1 MRRRKALTL
10 IELLVVIAVAS
21 LLLAAAVPLLRMP
34 LQGRKIREA
43 AREVNLFLNRAKAR
57 AAELGRPVGVIIRRA
72 ALPNGA
78 IYAQQLYLA
87 ESPPPYAGDDS
98 TAHAIVFPPI
108 DLNPAVDL
116 DGDGIRERKIFSAQL
131 HSSAL
136 ATLVSVGDLIQFDFQ
151 SPLYRIVGRSPTN
164 QSDVVEVQCK
174 LDPPVPVASN
184 LPPPPIPPGQPFS
197 RPLAFRIFRS
207 PIRLGAISSTGQ
219 TVIRSIGAPLD
230 LPNGTVIDLTASGIG
245 ATSREFA
252 LSSTDVVIMFGPGG
266 NVEQVYGGQQAGGVI
281 PSGMIYLLI
290 GRLDRVYQ
298 DPFTR
303 GPDTRANL
311 MDPESIW
318 ITVAPQT
325 GKISTVENASLDGF
339 VPEQSADPQEQMLK
353 EARRFARGTQ
363 DMGGR

>member
-87 ESPPPYAGDDS
+87 ELPPPYAGDDS
-98 TAHAIVFPPI
+98 TAHAMIAAPI
-108 DLNPAVDL
+108 DRDM
-116 DGDGIRERKIFSAQL
+116 DGRPDWPCSARL
-131 HSSAL
+131 YSSAL
-136 ATLVSVGDLIQFDFQ
+136 AISLSLVSKGDLIQFGFQ
-151 SPLYRIVGRSPTN
+151 EPAYRITDVSQPDPANQPDVVDVQFEPVRPLSTLNPPSPTSN
-164 QSDVVEVQCK
+164 
-174 LDPPVPVASN
+174 VP
-184 LPPPPIPPGQPFS
+184 
-197 RPLAFRIFRS
+197 FRVFRS
-207 PIRLGAISSTGQ
+207 PGVNSITGQ
-219 TVIRSIGAPLD
+219 YVIPSIGAPLD

-245 ATSREFA
+245 ATSREFG

-266 NVEQVYGGQQAGGVI
+266 NVEQVYGGRQAGGVD

-311 MDPESIW
+311 MDAESIW
-318 ITVAPQT
+318 ITVSPQT
-325 GKISTVENASLDGF
+325 GKIGTVENVSLDEDPDVPPPPAPIPPEKEPVLLKKARGF
-339 VPEQSADPQEQMLK
+339 AS
-353 EARRFARGTQ
+353 GTQ

>member
-116 DGDGIRERKIFSAQL
+116 DGDGIPEHKIFSAQL

-136 ATLVSVGDLIQFDFQ
+136 AMSLVSVGDLIQFDFQ

-207 PIRLGAISSTGQ
+207 PIRPGAISS

-245 ATSREFA
+245 ATLTELFA

-318 ITVAPQT
+318 ITVSPQT
-325 GKISTVENASLDGF
+325 GKISTVENASLDGL
-339 VPEQSADPQEQMLK
+339 PPMSPTKMLK
-353 EARRFARGTQ
+353 EARRFASGTQ